1 MSLSAAVLDALAASG
16 VSREQIIAAV
26 KADIA
31 EREAEDAARRE
42 AKKQGNRE
50 RQQRK
55 RAKSNA
61 PSRDVT
67 RVTRDSRDK
76 GSNDRDILTSKGFP
90 PKPNGLDPK
99 PKKHR
104 LPADW
109 QPLPFTLGTMA
120 AQVVDRWE
128 PGRIERELAKF
139 RDHHAAAGTRWE
151 NWQAAWSKWVNN
163 SGDFERGRSGTG
175 TGGKSATAFAMLSP
189 GEEPF

>member
-1 MSLSAAVLDALAASG
+1 MTDLASSGLSAAQLALVMELSAAIATEARPAIDRAAENKRSYDRQYAREHRKNRTISYDHNDA
-16 VSREQIIAAV
+16 
-26 KADIA
+26 
-31 EREAEDAARRE
+31 
-42 AKKQGNRE
+42 
-50 RQQRK
+50 
-55 RAKSNA
+55 
-61 PSRDVT
+61 
-67 RVTRDSRDK
+67 K
-76 GSNDRDILTSKGFP
+76 GSNDRDILTSKGLP